1 MTKGHWRKLIKKI
14 GGYMSFVKKNLK
26 KLKILWDKIPSPFD
40 LLEIFQPIADS
51 RDNIKKFERFW

>member
-1 MTKGHWRKLIKKI
+1 
-14 GGYMSFVKKNLK
+14 MSFVKKNLK

-51 RDNIKKFERFW
+51 RDNIKKFERF